1 MIKVI
6 NVYAADKNR
15 YQTGCAQPNMPL
27 RTRLCWD
34 FQLILDGLSACEHVS
49 PQIPILPTA
58 AGGGALWWGFLA
70 EK

>member
-1 MIKVI
+1 
-6 NVYAADKNR
+6 
-15 YQTGCAQPNMPL
+15 MPL

-58 AGGGALWWGFLA
+58 AYRDFVVGLFGRKMRERNGLSVDKG
-70 EK
+70 

>member
-1 MIKVI
+1 
-6 NVYAADKNR
+6 
-15 YQTGCAQPNMPL
+15 MPL

-58 AGGGALWWGFLA
+58 AYCDFVVGLFGRKMRERNGLSVDKG
-70 EK
+70 